1 MADGA
6 IIIDTTLR
14 TDDLESELK
23 KVESDLKKY
32 EREVTKLTDKKA
44 ELEIKVKAETSEYEK
59 QIADLK
65 ARYNDELSF
74 LKSAGEGNIPKA
86 TQMRIDEKYQAE
98 LDGINQKYRVQSNEL
113 DKINSKL
120 NEAYKKQSELKD
132 KVSEINVEMSR
143 RQYLE
148 ETKGKMQD
156 IGTSLSNILGKV
168 VRWGFYLFS
177 IRSAYSLISSAV
189 STLSSYNTQIGTDIA
204 YIRFALASTLQP
216 IVEGLIKLVY
226 KLLVYTAY
234 IVKAWFGI
242 NLFANASTTAFQ
254 KTNKAVK
261 ETNKSA
267 KELQKT
273 LTGFDEMNV
282 LQKNGDVTSGG
293 GGGGI
298 GDITAPSIDLSEWE
312 NVKIPKWIDW
322 IAKNK
327 DLILKFLLGVAAFFA
342 TVKIAQFLGNLF
354 GIFKN
359 LQGITGLKL
368 WGAIAG
374 FAVTLV
380 GIFQTVSSI
389 IKFIKDPSWENFVSI
404 LQGISTILVGIGI
417 TLISINASNPLGW
430 IMLLIGAIG
439 SLVTWLLKEESQ
451 ANKTLEAEN
460 RLKEARKKVAE
471 ATDEYVNAVD
481 NAEQAEKNLKDVE
494 EKHQLSGQALYDMVK
509 EGTLDYKNMNAEQRE
524 VYKAYLQNKEAQDK
538 LTDSR
543 KKLNQATKEELYS
556 DLNVKLSKAQQKK
569 DYSDLK
575 KAIVDYATN
584 GKAKTKDLA
593 DYMQF
598 AMLKMDSKSK
608 ETFTKNLPSDLQKAF
623 DKSNYMP
630 QLNNFVSSFNGAVS
644 RLTKNITLSFGIGG
658 NISKL
663 KSLFGFAKGGIVVP
677 RLASGGIIN
686 MPNRGVPIGRAI
698 GGEAGAEGVIP
709 LTDSQQMALLGEAI
723 GKYININATVPVYVG
738 NRQIAREIKR
748 INAENDFAYNR

>member
-32 EREVTKLTDKKA
+32 EREVAKLTDKKA

-65 ARYNDELSF
+65 ARYNDELGF
-74 LKSAGEGNIPKA
+74 IKSAGNGNVPKT
-86 TQMRIDEKYQAE
+86 TQMRIDEKYQTE

-120 NEAYKKQSELKD
+120 NETYKKQSELKN

-156 IGTSLSNILGKV
+156 IGASLSNILGKV

-216 IVEGLIKLVY
+216 IVEGLIKLIY

-312 NVKIPKWIDW
+312 NVEIPKWIDW

-481 NAEQAEKNLKDVE
+481 NAEQAEKNLKDAE

-509 EGTLDYKNMNAEQRE
+509 EGTLDYKDMNVEQRE

-538 LTDSR
+538 LTSSR

-593 DYMQF
+593 EYMQF
-598 AMLKMDSKSK
+598 AMLEMDNKSK
-608 ETFTKNLPSDLQKAF
+608 ETFTQNLPSDLQKAF
-623 DKSNYMP
+623 DESNYMP
-630 QLNNFVSSFNGAVS
+630 KLNNFVSSFNGAIS

-748 INAENDFAYNR
+748 INAEDDFAYNR

>member
-32 EREVTKLTDKKA
+32 EREVAKLTDKKA

-65 ARYNDELSF
+65 ARYNAELGF
-74 LKSAGEGNIPKA
+74 IKDAGNGNVPKT
-86 TQMRIDEKYQAE
+86 TQMRIDEKYQTE

-120 NEAYKKQSELKD
+120 NENYKKQADLKE

-156 IGTSLSNILGKV
+156 IGASLSNILGKV

-216 IVEGLIKLVY
+216 IVEGLIKLIY

-282 LQKNGDVTSGG
+282 LQKNGNVTSGG

-312 NVKIPKWIDW
+312 NVEIPKWIDW

-481 NAEQAEKNLKDVE
+481 NAEQAEKNLKDAE

-524 VYKAYLQNKEAQDK
+524 VYKAYLQNKEAQNK

-593 DYMQF
+593 EYMQF
-598 AMLKMDSKSK
+598 AMLEMDNKSK
-608 ETFTKNLPSDLQKAF
+608 ETFTQNLPSDLQKAF
-623 DKSNYMP
+623 DESNYMP
-630 QLNNFVSSFNGAVS
+630 KLNNFVSSFNGAIS

-748 INAENDFAYNR
+748 INVEDDFAYNR

>member
-65 ARYNDELSF
+65 ARYNDELGF
-74 LKSAGEGNIPKA
+74 IKDAGNGNIPKT
-86 TQMRIDEKYQAE
+86 TQMRIDEKYQTE

-120 NEAYKKQSELKD
+120 NENYKKQSELKD

-156 IGTSLSNILGKV
+156 IGASLSNILGKV

-282 LQKNGDVTSGG
+282 LQKNGDVSSGG
-293 GGGGI
+293 GGGGV

-312 NVKIPKWIDW
+312 NVEIPKWIDW

-327 DLILKFLLGVAAFFA
+327 DLILKFLLGVTAFFA

-374 FAVTLV
+374 FAITLV

-481 NAEQAEKNLKDVE
+481 NAEQAEKNLKDAE
-494 EKHQLSGQALYDMVK
+494 EKHHLSGQALYDMVK
-509 EGTLDYKNMNAEQRE
+509 EGTLDYKDMNAEQRE

-538 LTDSR
+538 LTSSR

-593 DYMQF
+593 EYMQF
-598 AMLKMDSKSK
+598 AMLKMDNKSK
-608 ETFTKNLPSDLQKAF
+608 ETFTQNLPSDLQKAF
-623 DKSNYMP
+623 DESNYMP
-630 QLNNFVSSFNGAVS
+630 QLNNFVSSFNGAIS

-723 GKYININATVPVYVG
+723 GKYININATVPIYVG

-748 INAENDFAYNR
+748 INAEDDFAYNR

>member
-32 EREVTKLTDKKA
+32 EREVAKLTDKKA

-65 ARYNDELSF
+65 ARYNDELGF
-74 LKSAGEGNIPKA
+74 IKDAGNGNIPKT
-86 TQMRIDEKYQAE
+86 TQMRIDEKYQTE

-120 NEAYKKQSELKD
+120 NENYKKQADLKE

-156 IGTSLSNILGKV
+156 IGASLSNILGKV

-216 IVEGLIKLVY
+216 IVEGLIKLIY

-312 NVKIPKWIDW
+312 NVEIPKWIDW

-481 NAEQAEKNLKDVE
+481 NAEQAEKNLKDAE

-524 VYKAYLQNKEAQDK
+524 VYKAYLQNKEAQNK

-593 DYMQF
+593 EYMQF
-598 AMLKMDSKSK
+598 AMLEMDNKSK
-608 ETFTKNLPSDLQKAF
+608 ETFTQNLPSDLQKAF
-623 DKSNYMP
+623 DESNYMP
-630 QLNNFVSSFNGAVS
+630 KLNNFVSSFNGAIS

-723 GKYININATVPVYVG
+723 GKHININTTVPVYVG

-748 INAENDFAYNR
+748 INAEDDFAYNR

>member
-32 EREVTKLTDKKA
+32 EREVAKLTDKKA

-65 ARYNDELSF
+65 ARYNAELGF
-74 LKSAGEGNIPKA
+74 IKDAGNGNVPKT
-86 TQMRIDEKYQAE
+86 TQMRIDEKYQTE

-120 NEAYKKQSELKD
+120 NENYKKQADLKE

-156 IGTSLSNILGKV
+156 IGASLSNILGKV

-216 IVEGLIKLVY
+216 IVEGLIKLIY

-312 NVKIPKWIDW
+312 NVEIPKWIDW

-417 TLISINASNPLGW
+417 TLVSINASNPLGW

-481 NAEQAEKNLKDVE
+481 NAEQAEKNLKDAE

-524 VYKAYLQNKEAQDK
+524 VYKAYLQNKEAQNK

-593 DYMQF
+593 EYMQF
-598 AMLKMDSKSK
+598 AMLEMDNKSK
-608 ETFTKNLPSDLQKAF
+608 ETFTQNLPSDLQKAF
-623 DKSNYMP
+623 DESNYMP
-630 QLNNFVSSFNGAVS
+630 KLNNFVSSFNGAIS

-748 INAENDFAYNR
+748 INAEDDFAYNR